1 MANKNKDLKLVKV
14 GTVRKYMDAHFRDEI
29 SYSEAVNRINQQAN
43 KNMKAK
49 LTFILPEDR
58 YEYDM
63 AVNGNKWYNVVWDMY
78 QYLRGK
84 TKYAPEGTHE
94 EYIKAMYE
102 CKDELFRIIADN
114 GLDLEA

>member
-1 MANKNKDLKLVKV
+1 MKEKNINLKLVKV
-14 GTVRKYMDAHFRDEI
+14 GTVRKYMDAHYRDEI
-29 SYSEAVNRINQQAN
+29 SYSEAVNRINEQAN

-63 AVNGNKWYNVVWDMY
+63 AVNGSNWHNVAWEMY

-84 TKYAPEGTHE
+84 TKYAPEGTKE
-94 EYIKAMYE
+94 EYLKAMYE
-102 CKDELFRIIADN
+102 CKDELFRIISDN
-114 GLDLEA
+114 GVDLEV

>member
-1 MANKNKDLKLVKV
+1 MTNKNIDLKLVKV

-29 SYSEAVNRINQQAN
+29 SYSEAVNRINKEAN

-49 LTFILPEDR
+49 LIFDLPKDR
-58 YEYDM
+58 YEHEM
-63 AVNGNKWYNVVWDMY
+63 AVNGRKWYNVAWEMY

-94 EYIKAMYE
+94 EYLKAMYE

-114 GLDLEA
+114 GVDLEV